1 MRLVSVNVSAGRV
14 VSWRGKRIETGI
26 FKEPVAGRVMVRRS
40 NLDGDRQADG
50 SVHGGEHKAVYA
62 YAAGHYARWRR
73 ELSREIPFGMFG
85 ENLTIEAFP
94 EHDVCVG
101 DVFRVGGALLEAV
114 QPRLPCFKLGIRFD
128 DARMVKR
135 FMRSGRF
142 GVYFRV
148 VEEGDVGTG
157 DAVERVHLDPMRF
170 PVSALVRL
178 LDPALRGSP
187 LMRRALALKAL
198 APGWAETLRSVGV
211 G

>member
-40 NLDGDRQADG
+40 NLDGDRQADR

-62 YAAGHYARWRR
+62 YAADHYAWWRR

-101 DVFRVGGALLEAV
+101 DVFRVDPEMERAQVERLRALRARREVAPWRSALAALEDRARSGENLLPALVEAV
-114 QPRLPCFKLGIRFD
+114 STW
-128 DARMVKR
+128 AT
-135 FMRSGRF
+135 
-142 GVYFRV
+142 
-148 VEEGDVGTG
+148 VGEIA
-157 DAVERVHLDPMRF
+157 DR
-170 PVSALVRL
+170 
-178 LDPALRGSP
+178 LRGVFGEH
-187 LMRRALALKAL
+187 R
-198 APGWAETLRSVGV
+198 ETLVL
-211 G
+211 